1 MQIVNNH
8 NKRLWKVF
16 QLNWEMVGI
25 LFVLLRALKNFFR
38 KNKKAAV
45 IISKEAVSPGAKNS
59 PPTEFSGRKELQ

>member
-16 QLNWEMVGI
+16 QLIWEMVGI
-25 LFVLLRALKNFFR
+25 LFVLLRALKNFF
-38 KNKKAAV
+38 KKKKKAAV